1 MTTVESLVQ
10 QKTEDTFIPAQTI
23 PAPGNNQV
31 VDVEPPTEDDTVGFT
46 QADIDLMSATQN
58 YSPWVSFEEIS
69 LIEDYSSSLVG
80 LTTDGFTSLTN
91 EDIPFDY

>member
-1 MTTVESLVQ
+1 MVQ
-10 QKTEDTFIPAQTI
+10 QKTEGTFIPAQTI
-23 PAPGNNQV
+23 PAPNNGQV
-31 VDVEPPTEDDTVGFT
+31 ADVEPSTGDDTVGFT
-46 QADIDLMSATQN
+46 QTDIDLMSATQN
-58 YSPWVSFEEIS
+58 YSPWASLEEIS